1 MVKNANERPDMA
13 YRYGDRYQMSLTHT
27 AGHRGVRSR
36 GPVRVYDEFIE
47 SLDFAE
53 LGI

>member
-13 YRYGDRYQMSLTHT
+13 YRYSDRYQMSLTYRR
-27 AGHRGVRSR
+27 ASRSSFP
-36 GPVRVYDEFIE
+36 GTVRVYDEFIE